1 MSDAQFESAQ
11 TRTRVCAKGDTR
23 LKSGG
28 RLKYLLSALLVCE
41 ACGAKYVMGDKAFY
55 CCASHWSGR
64 ACSNAIRVRRDA
76 LEARLLIDDDSPIGG
91 LLTPERVARMATE
104 LEQLYAE
111 HLRQRT
117 ARAEQAPKELQ
128 DLVARIDRL
137 RERLHTGDVDM
148 APDEIEAAIQR
159 AEGKLQELEAR
170 QPSAKESARV
180 LSMLPR
186 AAELYRRQVANGLS
200 GDPREALKP
209 RVTLRSLVVDGKIV
223 MSPGEGGTLWAKFS
237 MAPAMLLIKATGTG
251 GRGDRI

>member
-1 MSDAQFESAQ
+1 VSDAQFESAQ